1 MALIIQEENRPKDTW
16 KTYKILLQASLKK
29 EQMNRYHI
37 DQFCYSFNH
46 NNKTGNQQKAPH
58 PTVECLLVSAFSS
71 EVDGSSAIC

>member
-1 MALIIQEENRPKDTW
+1 
-16 KTYKILLQASLKK
+16 
-29 EQMNRYHI
+29 MNQYHI

-58 PTVECLLVSAFSS
+58 PMVSAFSS